1 VEVYVAKKIRIPKK
15 ALKKPDEFITTSV
28 RVINY
33 ISANSTRVASYIG
46 VSLLIA
52 FIVIG
57 WRVHNRNLEK
67 KAFLQLNQSIG
78 TFHLGERAEEEPE
91 TSFEEENPEEE
102 YDKSQEYYD
111 NAINGLGRVI
121 SEFSD
126 TVAATYAHLYLGHC
140 FFKLDEFSKAAEAY
154 EKFIDICPEQGLKT
168 LAYPKLGRC
177 YEEMGNYENALN
189 YYLNLLKIND
199 ISKEFAYE
207 GAARC
212 YEKIGDTQKA
222 LETYQNALYEYP
234 SSLSSLKF
242 RKNIAILKEK
252 VHSENPQEPDQSLN
266 PHEQN

>member
-1 VEVYVAKKIRIPKK
+1 MAKKIRIPKK

-33 ISANSTRVASYIG
+33 ISANSTRVAGYIG
-46 VSLLIA
+46 VFLLTA

-57 WRVHNRNLEK
+57 WRVHTRNLEK
-67 KAFLQLNQSIG
+67 KAFLKLNQSIG
-78 TFHLGERAEEEPE
+78 TFHLGERADKEPE
-91 TSFEEENPEEE
+91 NPSEEGNPEAE

-121 SEFSD
+121 SEFPDS
-126 TVAATYAHLYLGHC
+126 VAATYAHLYLGHC
-140 FFKLDEFSKAAEAY
+140 FYQVGEFNKAAETY
-154 EKFIDICPEQGLKT
+154 EKFLERCSEQGPKM

-199 ISKEFAYE
+199 ISIKEFAYE

-222 LETYQNALYEYP
+222 LETYQTALDEYP

-242 RKNIAILKEK
+242 RKNIALLKEK
-252 VHSENPQEPDQSLN
+252 VDSENPQETDQSLN
-266 PHEQN
+266 PNDQN

>member
-1 VEVYVAKKIRIPKK
+1 MARKIRIPKK

-28 RVINY
+28 RIINY
-33 ISANSTRVASYIG
+33 ISENSTRVAGYIG

-57 WRVHNRNLEK
+57 WRVHNRNLGK

-78 TFHLGERAEEEPE
+78 NFHLGERADEEPE
-91 TSFEEENPEEE
+91 NPSEEVNPEDN

-121 SEFSD
+121 SEFPD

-140 FFKLDEFSKAAEAY
+140 FFKMEEFKKAAEAY
-154 EKFIDICPEQGLKT
+154 ENFLERCSDQGIKM

-199 ISKEFAYE
+199 ISTKEFAYE
-207 GAARC
+207 GVAHY
-212 YEKIGDTQKA
+212 YEKTGDTQKA
-222 LETYQNALYEYP
+222 LETYQTALDEYP

-252 VHSENPQEPDQSLN
+252 IHSEDPQKTNQNLN
-266 PHEQN
+266 PNDQN

>member
-1 VEVYVAKKIRIPKK
+1 MAKKIRIPKK

-46 VSLLIA
+46 VLLLTA

-78 TFHLGERAEEEPE
+78 TFHLGERAEEGPE
-91 TSFEEENPEEE
+91 NASEEENPGEE

-140 FFKLDEFSKAAEAY
+140 FFKMDEFNKAAEAY
-154 EKFIDICPEQGLKT
+154 EKFIEKCPEQGLKM
-168 LAYPKLGRC
+168 LAYLKLGRC

-212 YEKIGDTQKA
+212 YENIGDKQKA
-222 LETYQNALYEYP
+222 LETNQTALDEYP

-252 VHSENPQEPDQSLN
+252 IDSENPQETDQGLN
-266 PHEQN
+266 HNMPN